1 MQALGPSGWG
11 FLAGTRPGLLGC
23 WAAAVAAAVPPGA
36 PVLGFQEG
44 CPHPSSHFLFFPL
57 SAFPGYFP
65 FFFCCLSSQ
74 REKDEKTENIG
85 KLSLT
90 DLVVLRKGSCFL
102 LFSLRHLSLFPALSH
117 LFLPHFLHGCDPLVS
132 IGHKGCLA
140 ALAPPLPPSSWLF
153 RCSELPLASGSPL
166 LKLTCESFGSGRSQ
180 FCHQLGLSQ
189 ISLAWV

>member
-65 FFFCCLSSQ
+65 FFFFAASQ
-74 REKDEKTENIG
+74 VKEKKMRKQRT
-85 KLSLT
+85 
-90 DLVVLRKGSCFL
+90 LVNFL
-102 LFSLRHLSLFPALSH
+102 L
-117 LFLPHFLHGCDPLVS
+117 
-132 IGHKGCLA
+132 
-140 ALAPPLPPSSWLF
+140 
-153 RCSELPLASGSPL
+153 
-166 LKLTCESFGSGRSQ
+166 
-180 FCHQLGLSQ
+180 Q
-189 ISLAWV
+189 I

>member
-1 MQALGPSGWG
+1 MDGASWQAPV
-11 FLAGTRPGLLGC
+11 LGC
-23 WAAAVAAAVPPGA
+23 WAAG
-36 PVLGFQEG
+36 LLQWQ
-44 CPHPSSHFLFFPL
+44 LQFPL
-57 SAFPGYFP
+57 VPQCWASRRAVHTPALISFSFPCLLFLVTFP

>member
-1 MQALGPSGWG
+1 MGLPGRHPSW
-11 FLAGTRPGLLGC
+11 AAGLLGC
-23 WAAAVAAAVPPGA
+23 CSGSCSSPWCPSAGLPGGLST
-36 PVLGFQEG
+36 PQLSF
-44 CPHPSSHFLFFPL
+44 PFLSLVCFSWLL
-57 SAFPGYFP
+57 SL

-85 KLSLT
+85 KLSLS